1 MADIA
6 RLRRNVQ
13 AEEVAYKSAVS
24 ESTWTKIG
32 GAVNFINDLQYKHFE
47 FGFIKAIS
55 SSGSPTYN
63 VFTAPLVISDLE
75 QFPSNSEIVGIAL
88 QHSTSGSSGTTELD
102 IRWAASNSGTFA
114 SIFSTTPKV
123 ASTAPTDAQFDTFG
137 NATTPSG
144 CTVPVLS
151 KTTFAAGDVLRCHA
165 LSLMSGNP
173 NGFTMRIYYRPI
185 N

>member
-1 MADIA
+1 MADVA

-24 ESTWTKIG
+24 ESSWTKIG
-32 GAVNFINDLQYKHFE
+32 GAINFINDLQYKHFE

-75 QFPSNSEIVGIAL
+75 EFPTNAEIVGITFI
-88 QHSTSGSSGTTELD
+88 HSTSGSSGTTELD
-102 IRWAASNSGTFA
+102 IQWAASNSGTFA

-123 ASTAPTDAQFDTFG
+123 TSAAPSNAQFDTFG
-137 NATTPSG
+137 VATTPTG

-151 KTTFAAGDVLRCHA
+151 KSTFSAGDVLLCRA
-165 LSLMSGNP
+165 VSLQSGTP
-173 NGFTMRIYYRPI
+173 NGFLMRIYWRPT